1 MNRTAL
7 YSGAGRSELQAV
19 ENLQH
24 PEAAGHPSERCGS
37 GGCRFLRLDGV
48 PTARN
53 GGSAFPDELRSG
65 PLQPE
70 PGHDPGWVYPGS
82 SISSMHRDSRAITEE
97 ETKTKSIPAFLSSS
111 DDEVDINVRNVAIED
126 LRAAPYKAALDFEKV
141 YRTANDHRE
150 VRRERF
156 VAHFLFSVLDKVPN
170 NFVPV
175 NPLGLVITYFREDQ
189 AF

>member
-1 MNRTAL
+1 MEVRHFLMNLVQDHYSRNRATIRDGFIRQL
-7 YSGAGRSELQAV
+7 Y
-19 ENLQH
+19 
-24 PEAAGHPSERCGS
+24 
-37 GGCRFLRLDGV
+37 FLDASR
-48 PTARN
+48 
-53 GGSAFPDELRSG
+53 
-65 PLQPE
+65 
-70 PGHDPGWVYPGS
+70 
-82 SISSMHRDSRAITEE
+82 SRAITEE

-126 LRAAPYKAALDFEKV
+126 LRAAPYKATVDFEKV
-141 YRTANDHRE
+141 YRTANDHQE

-156 VAHFLFSVLDKVPN
+156 VAQFLFSVLDKVPN